1 MEDLNMEITSVIMA
15 IELTEII
22 TKKRALVSTIKQ
34 YLREHRGKVVMPDEW
49 EGEEREI
56 ESTSMAVMNDYESY
70 VDAYIEGVELE
81 GDTIVLWGNRSDGQG
96 HTGKVNFDKY
106 INTEGVANWL
116 LRMEE
121 MTEEKMQ

>member
-1 MEDLNMEITSVIMA
+1 MKTTSDNLA
-15 IELTEII
+15 FELSDIRS
-22 TKKRALVSTIKQ
+22 KKRGLASTIKQ
-34 YLREHRGKVVMPDEW
+34 YLREHGGKVEMPDDW
-49 EGEEREI
+49 EGDDREI
-56 ESTSMAVMNDYESY
+56 ETTSMAVMNDYESC

-106 INTEGVANWL
+106 LNSEGVANWL

-121 MTEEKMQ
+121 MTEEKM